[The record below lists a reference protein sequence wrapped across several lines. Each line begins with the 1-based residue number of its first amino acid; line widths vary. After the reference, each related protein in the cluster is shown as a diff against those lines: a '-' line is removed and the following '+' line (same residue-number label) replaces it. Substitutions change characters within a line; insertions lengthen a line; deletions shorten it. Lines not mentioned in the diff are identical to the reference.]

1 MKAIVLVVGVVASS
15 VCVVQGQKSY
25 LCGDLNKNKCG
36 KKDECTWHSDLE
48 FCALTAGTGSV
59 VRDGSENIASGEY
72 SAVGGGQRN
81 DAGLIGDAYNVIG
94 GGDSNVCYGGS
105 TNTVSGGNTNGIVPF
120 DDADADVPDFNTI
133 SGGWTNIITDKSYSV
148 ITGGGGDSDG
158 EVDGDGNIIQGTY
171 TSTISGGKKNRIR
184 GLFGVSGGSG
194 HTMTGGF
201 ENNIAYV
208 EDPESHSVLS
218 GGSRNI
224 VVGEHAVVAGGDL
237 NYAYGPNSLAFGQN
251 AATEFEH
258 SMVVNLIGGDVTD
271 DPLLGTKDGEFLVS
285 AESFRFQ
292 IGNGGNDGM
301 ESADITKTNIQNL
314 RTAME
319 EEE

>member
-94 GGDSNVCYGGS
+94 GGDSNTCVG
-105 TNTVSGGNTNGIVPF
+105 NKNIISGGNNNFIGGNGAPHDF
-120 DDADADVPDFNTI
+120 DTI
-133 SGGWTNIITDKSYSV
+133 SGGWNNEIVDSSSSV
-148 ITGGGGDSDG
+148 ITGGGGEFDSDEENSIEG
-158 EVDGDGNIIQGTY
+158 CD
-171 TSTISGGKKNRIR
+171 TSTVSGGKKNRIR
-184 GLFGVSGGSG
+184 GLGGSSGNTISGGYKNTIAESEMQYRTITGGYDNGAEGQGAVVSGGERNG
-194 HTMTGGF
+194 
-201 ENNIAYV
+201 AY
-208 EDPESHSVLS
+208 
-218 GGSRNI
+218 NT
-224 VVGEHAVVAGGDL
+224 
-237 NYAYGPNSLAFGQN
+237 NSLAFGQN
-251 AATEFEH
+251 AACIHDH
-258 SMVVNLIGGDVTD
+258 SMVVNLIGGLDKD
-271 DPLLGTKDGEFLVS
+271 DLLTSDEDGQFLVS
-285 AESFRFQ
+285 AESFLFQ
-292 IGNGGNDGM
+292 IGDGNDGIDST
-301 ESADITKTNIQNL
+301 EITKTNIQNL
-314 RTAME
+314 RTALE